1 MKVSDYKTVDDFIR
15 NGEAV
20 KSLCTPFTYYKDYR
34 QAYGFYRRFK
44 QLLQKQGFSRVLL
57 NNSSGQVFMT
67 IDIDS
72 TNSVQIFHSLFD
84 FHDNYKRA
92 ELIKK

>member
-15 NGEAV
+15 NGEFM
-20 KSLCTPFTYYKDYR
+20 KSLCTPFTYYKDYQR
-34 QAYGFYRRFK
+34 AYGFYCRFK

-67 IDIDS
+67 IDIDY
-72 TNSVQIFHSLFD
+72 TNAVQLFHGLFD